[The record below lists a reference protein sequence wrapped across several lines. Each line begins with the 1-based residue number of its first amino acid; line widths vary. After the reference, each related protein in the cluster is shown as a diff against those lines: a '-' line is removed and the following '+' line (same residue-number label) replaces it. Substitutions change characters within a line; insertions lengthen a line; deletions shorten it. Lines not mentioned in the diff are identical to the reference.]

1 VKADDLQ
8 RWQMDI
14 RVLDD
19 NPLYRGKTFRLN
31 FRFSQNYPIEV
42 CTAQLVCWLYGWVA
56 NRMSI

>member
-14 RVLDD
+14 TVLDD
-19 NPLYRGKTFRLN
+19 NPLYSGKTFRLS

-42 CTAQLVCWLYGWVA
+42 CAARLAELRDEWLTS
-56 NRMSI
+56 NE